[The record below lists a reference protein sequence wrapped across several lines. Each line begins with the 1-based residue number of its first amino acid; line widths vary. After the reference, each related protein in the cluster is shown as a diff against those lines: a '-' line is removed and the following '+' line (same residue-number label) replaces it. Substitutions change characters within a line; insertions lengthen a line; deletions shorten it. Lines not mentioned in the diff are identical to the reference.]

1 MLLSES
7 RIKLVAGNALEIG
20 SLQDLRAAGK
30 GGLDPNGDA
39 VSFSLLWLCL
49 PERHAG
55 RMLS

>member
-1 MLLSES
+1 MLLPES
-7 RIKLVAGNALEIG
+7 CIKLVAGNALEIG

-39 VSFSLLWLCL
+39 VPSSPLCSSLS
-49 PERHAG
+49 EGHAD